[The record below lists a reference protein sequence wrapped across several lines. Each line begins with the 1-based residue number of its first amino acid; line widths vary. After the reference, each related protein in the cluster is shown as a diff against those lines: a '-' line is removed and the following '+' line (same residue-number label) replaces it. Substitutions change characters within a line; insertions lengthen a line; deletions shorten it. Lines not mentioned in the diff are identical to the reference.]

1 MYMYMYI
8 CIYIYIYICIYVPLY
23 ICIYVYEY
31 ICTNV
36 YVYIYIYSN
45 PVKNNPKK
53 FQNSSK
59 IHQVGG
65 QNPLIW
71 GPKSTKIGPQS
82 LFGGVLG
89 PSWPQEAPRHQKMVR
104 KGRALPPPPRELW
117 PPSWSPKSIKIGPK
131 SDPKGDHF
139 FD

>member
-1 MYMYMYI
+1 MYMYI
-8 CIYIYIYICIYVPLY
+8 YLYIYP
-23 ICIYVYEY
+23 
-31 ICTNV
+31 
-36 YVYIYIYSN
+36 N

-53 FQNSSK
+53 FEKSSK

-71 GPKSTKIGPQS
+71 GPKSTKLGPQS

-89 PSWPQEAPRHQKMVR
+89 PSWPQEAPRHQKGMR
-104 KGRALPPPPRELW
+104 KEREFAPLSLPTW
-117 PPSWSPKSIKIGPK
+117 GPKSIKIDPRN
-131 SDPKGDHF
+131 DPKGDHF